1 MISSEHLDRVTG
13 FIDEGV
19 GAGATVLVGGHR
31 VDRPGYFVQPTILT
45 NTTAEMSVRRSEIF
59 GPVLCAMSF
68 SDVELDHIAAEAN
81 DTSYGLAAHVFTR
94 DLSTAHKIAARL
106 RAGSVRINGGSLD
119 NSVPSGGFKQSGWG
133 RENGR
138 DGVEAYTEMKSV
150 VIAL

>member
-1 MISSEHLDRVTG
+1 MSFGDVDLDR
-13 FIDEGV
+13 
-19 GAGATVLVGGHR
+19 
-31 VDRPGYFVQPTILT
+31 
-45 NTTAEMSVRRSEIF
+45 
-59 GPVLCAMSF
+59 
-68 SDVELDHIAAEAN
+68 IAAEAN

-94 DLSTAHKIAARL
+94 DLSTAHKIASRL

-138 DGVEAYTEMKSV
+138 EGVEAYTETKSV